1 MICIF
6 VRKENMLRYIDTHVH
21 LYDEAFDPDREVVI
35 ERIKAAGVW
44 KCLLPAIDSTYYERQ
59 TQFADCNIGFAYEA
73 MGLHP
78 TSVST
83 NWKEELLFVRDKLYG
98 GERRYYAV
106 GEIGLDCYWSKEF
119 IELQKEV
126 FLKQL
131 LYAYDLSLPVIIHV
145 REATAEIFDV
155 LDKFIAEAG
164 LQAGETRL
172 KGVFHAYSGS
182 IETFERLSSYGDF
195 RVGIGGVVTY
205 KNAGVAKALENID
218 MEHILL
224 ETDSPWLT
232 PVPFRGKRNESSYL
246 SYIAQKVASIKNS
259 SPEEVANITTENA
272 QKLFNIS

>member
-106 GEIGLDCYWSKEF
+106 GEIGLDC
-119 IELQKEV
+119 
-126 FLKQL
+126 
-131 LYAYDLSLPVIIHV
+131 
-145 REATAEIFDV
+145 
-155 LDKFIAEAG
+155 
-164 LQAGETRL
+164 
-172 KGVFHAYSGS
+172 
-182 IETFERLSSYGDF
+182 
-195 RVGIGGVVTY
+195 
-205 KNAGVAKALENID
+205 
-218 MEHILL
+218 
-224 ETDSPWLT
+224 
-232 PVPFRGKRNESSYL
+232 
-246 SYIAQKVASIKNS
+246 
-259 SPEEVANITTENA
+259 
-272 QKLFNIS
+272 